1 MSTKPHKTGNGAL
14 MRRFLPYLIKYK
26 GVLFFDLFCAALT
39 TLCDI
44 ALPTIMRT
52 LTNTVSAAALTVDTV
67 LRMAALYFVLRIIDG
82 AASYFMSGI
91 GHIMGVHIETDMRRD
106 AFDHLLRLDHTYYN
120 NTKVGQIM
128 GRITNDLFDVT
139 EFAHHC
145 PEEFFIAGI
154 KIVASFVILCQA
166 SIPLTL
172 IVFACVPLMGVVS
185 VKLNHKLR
193 ERFRQ
198 QRFQIGELNATIED
212 SLLGQRVVK
221 AFAAEDLEREKF
233 EQGNREF
240 EKIKTLGYHAM
251 AAFNTS
257 TRMFDGLMYFVV
269 ILAGGLSLVYGAIS
283 AGDLVAYVLYVST
296 LIATIRRIVEFAE
309 QFQRGMTGI
318 ERFAEIMDTPIA
330 IADKPDAKPLEVKQ
344 GGIEF
349 KDVSFEYPDDH
360 NQVLHHVNLTIR
372 PGESLALVGPSGGG
386 KTTLCNLIPRFYD
399 VTGGTVL
406 VDGQD
411 VRDVQLHSL
420 RQAIGVVQQDVY
432 LFSGTVA
439 ENIAYGR
446 PGATRAEIEEAARLA
461 GADGFVRALKNG
473 YDTYVGE
480 RGVKLSGGQKQ
491 RLAIAR
497 VFLKNP
503 PILLLDEAT
512 SALDNESEILV
523 GQSLDKLA
531 KGRTTLTIA
540 HRLTTIKNADRI
552 LVDPFCGSGT
562 FPIEAAMMAAN
573 IAPGLNR
580 EFISEEWTNLI
591 SKQLW
596 YDVIEEANDMVHTDI
611 KVDIQGYDIDAD
623 VVKAARENA
632 KRAGVDHLIH
642 FQQRA
647 VADMHHPKKYGF
659 IISNPPYGE
668 RLEEK
673 ENLPELYR
681 QIGEMYRG
689 LDAWSMYLI
698 TSYEQAQQYIGRKAD
713 KNRKIYNGM
722 LKTYFYQF
730 LGPKPPKRRNNEES
744 H

>member
-1 MSTKPHKTGNGAL
+1 MPNNERKTGNGAL
-14 MRRFLPYLIKYK
+14 MRRFMPYLAKYK
-26 GVLFFDLFCAALT
+26 GVLCFDLFCAALT

-44 ALPTIMRT
+44 ILPKIMSM
-52 LTNTVSAAALTVDTV
+52 LTNSVGSLTAALV
-67 LRMAALYFVLRIIDG
+67 LKLAALYLVLRIID
-82 AASYFMSGI
+82 AAAQYFMSSI

-154 KIVASFVILCQA
+154 KIAASFVILCQ
-166 SIPLTL
+166 SSVLLTL
-172 IVFACVPLMGVVS
+172 VVFACVPLMGVVS
-185 VKLNHKLR
+185 VKLNQKLR
-193 ERFRQ
+193 ARFRE

-233 EQGNREF
+233 EQGNRAF
-240 EKIKTLGYHAM
+240 EEIKTKGYYAM

-257 TRMFDGLMYFVV
+257 TRLFDGLMYLVV
-269 ILAGGLSLVYGAIS
+269 ILAGGLFLVYGTITP
-283 AGDLVAYVLYVST
+283 GDLVAYVLYVST

-330 IADKPDAKPLEVKQ
+330 IADAPDATELQVTQ
-344 GGIEF
+344 GGIELR
-349 KDVSFEYPDDH
+349 DVSFEYPDDH
-360 NQVLHHVNLTIR
+360 NKVLRHVDLTIH

-399 VTGGTVL
+399 VTGGSIL
-406 VDGQD
+406 IDGQD
-411 VRDVQLHSL
+411 VRSVTLHSL
-420 RQAIGVVQQDVY
+420 RSAIGVVQQDVY

-446 PGATRAEIEEAARLA
+446 PGATRAEIEEAARMA
-461 GADGFVRALKNG
+461 GADEFVRALKNG

-491 RLAIAR
+491 RISIAR

-503 PILLLDEAT
+503 RILLLDEAT

-531 KGRTTLTIA
+531 VGRTTLTIA
-540 HRLTTIKNADRI
+540 HRLTTIQNADRI
-552 LVDPFCGSGT
+552 LVLGKDG
-562 FPIEAAMMAAN
+562 
-573 IAPGLNR
+573 
-580 EFISEEWTNLI
+580 
-591 SKQLW
+591 
-596 YDVIEEANDMVHTDI
+596 IEEEGSHAELL
-611 KVDIQGYDIDAD
+611 
-623 VVKAARENA
+623 AR
-632 KRAGVDHLIH
+632 KGI
-642 FQQRA
+642 
-647 VADMHHPKKYGF
+647 Y
-659 IISNPPYGE
+659 Y
-668 RLEEK
+668 RLW
-673 ENLPELYR
+673 N
-681 QIGEMYRG
+681 G
-689 LDAWSMYLI
+689 LVSGQTL
-698 TSYEQAQQYIGRKAD
+698 
-713 KNRKIYNGM
+713 
-722 LKTYFYQF
+722 
-730 LGPKPPKRRNNEES
+730 
-744 H
+744 

>member
-1 MSTKPHKTGNGAL
+1 MPNNERKTGNGAL
-14 MRRFLPYLIKYK
+14 MRRFMPYLAKYK
-26 GVLFFDLFCAALT
+26 GVLCFDLFCAALT

-44 ALPTIMRT
+44 ILPKIMST
-52 LTNTVSAAALTVDTV
+52 LTNSVGSLTAALV
-67 LRMAALYFVLRIIDG
+67 LKLAALYLVLRIID
-82 AASYFMSGI
+82 ATAQYFMSSI

-154 KIVASFVILCQA
+154 KIAASFAILCQ
-166 SIPLTL
+166 SSVLLTL
-172 IVFACVPLMGVVS
+172 VVFACVPLMGVVS
-185 VKLNHKLR
+185 VKLNQKLR
-193 ERFRQ
+193 ARFRE

-233 EQGNREF
+233 EQGNRAF
-240 EKIKTLGYHAM
+240 EEIKTKGYYAM

-257 TRMFDGLMYFVV
+257 TRLFDGLMYLVV
-269 ILAGGLSLVYGAIS
+269 ILAGGLFLVYGAITP
-283 AGDLVAYVLYVST
+283 GDLVAYVLYVST

-330 IADKPDAKPLEVKQ
+330 IADAPDARELQVTQ
-344 GGIEF
+344 GGIELR
-349 KDVSFEYPDDH
+349 DVSFEYPDDH
-360 NQVLHHVNLTIR
+360 NKVLRHVNLTIH

-399 VTGGTVL
+399 VTGGSIL
-406 VDGQD
+406 IDGQD
-411 VRDVQLHSL
+411 VRSVTLHSL
-420 RQAIGVVQQDVY
+420 RSAIGVVQQDVY

-446 PGATRAEIEEAARLA
+446 PGATRTEIEEAARMA
-461 GADGFVRALKNG
+461 GADEFVRALKNG

-491 RLAIAR
+491 RISIAR

-503 PILLLDEAT
+503 RILLLDEAT

-531 KGRTTLTIA
+531 VGRTTLTIA
-540 HRLTTIKNADRI
+540 HRLTTIQNADRI
-552 LVDPFCGSGT
+552 LVLGKDG
-562 FPIEAAMMAAN
+562 
-573 IAPGLNR
+573 
-580 EFISEEWTNLI
+580 
-591 SKQLW
+591 
-596 YDVIEEANDMVHTDI
+596 IEEEGSHAELL
-611 KVDIQGYDIDAD
+611 
-623 VVKAARENA
+623 AR
-632 KRAGVDHLIH
+632 KGI
-642 FQQRA
+642 
-647 VADMHHPKKYGF
+647 Y
-659 IISNPPYGE
+659 Y
-668 RLEEK
+668 RLW
-673 ENLPELYR
+673 N
-681 QIGEMYRG
+681 G
-689 LDAWSMYLI
+689 LVSGQTL
-698 TSYEQAQQYIGRKAD
+698 
-713 KNRKIYNGM
+713 
-722 LKTYFYQF
+722 
-730 LGPKPPKRRNNEES
+730 
-744 H
+744 